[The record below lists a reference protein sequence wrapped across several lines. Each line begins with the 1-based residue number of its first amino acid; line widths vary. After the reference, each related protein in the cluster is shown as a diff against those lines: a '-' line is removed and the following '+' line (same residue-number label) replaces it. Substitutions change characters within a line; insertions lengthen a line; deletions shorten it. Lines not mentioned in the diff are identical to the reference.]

1 MDHRGSAT
9 QKGERK
15 PSKSEQP
22 RSTKS
27 SCLSNRCSLL
37 SPTTELICR
46 SAIAPYASSHGWYK
60 FDAVVKTKSRRRN
73 RRAAATYDGVEHR
86 QRSSPSSERTERA
99 AERAKWTKPATRKVA
114 TTSSRKTK
122 RVLEEPPPTGAD
134 DDDDDVNATAT
145 SKKASKANT
154 PESSSPRT
162 TVAATTCA
170 ARCQCS
176 RRSRSAAFG
185 IRGVAKTAMCG
196 GKRSDSFERSRR
208 RRGREREALSLL
220 RTCSTSVSERVDKDR
235 PSSCRRQ
242 RASTST
248 ATTVAMSSGVSGE
261 ALNAA
266 RTSSSTSAAATGR
279 GTRQRRLVVNCCS
292 PVTAWSPNDEKRG
305 WRRRTG
311 TAASEIGNIIAE
323 ASEIPECHQCVKK
336 RKKALNEA
344 KLGRLRR
351 LG

>member
-9 QKGERK
+9 PKGERK

-22 RSTKS
+22 RATKS
-27 SCLSNRCSLL
+27 RRLSIRCSLL
-37 SPTTELICR
+37 ASTTELICR
-46 SAIAPYASSHGWYK
+46 SAIAPYASSPAWYK
-60 FDAVVKTKSRRRN
+60 FIAVVKTKSRRRTT
-73 RRAAATYDGVEHR
+73 RAAATYGGVEHR

-99 AERAKWTKPATRKVA
+99 AERAKPATRKVA

-122 RVLEEPPPTGAD
+122 QVLEEPPPTGAD
-134 DDDDDVNATAT
+134 DDDVNATPT
-145 SKKASKANT
+145 SKKTSKANT
-154 PESSSPRT
+154 PGSSSPRT

-170 ARCQCS
+170 ARCYRQCS

-196 GKRSDSFERSRR
+196 GKRSDSFERSSR
-208 RRGREREALSLL
+208 RRGRKRESSRLL
-220 RTCSTSVSERVDKDR
+220 RTSSTSVSERVDKDR

-248 ATTVAMSSGVSGE
+248 ATTVAMPSGVSGE

-305 WRRRTG
+305 WRGRTG
-311 TAASEIGNIIAE
+311 TAASEVGNSIAE
-323 ASEIPECHQCVKK
+323 ASEMPECHQCVAK